1 MHPRTIP
8 RRLLFELGALSLLPP
23 LVVLL
28 EPVRRR
34 VLGLQRST
42 IHIEHAYYCYIAQL
56 LPTYQ
61 LPPTPRAPQ
70 PLPHLLNLPNLP
82 NLPHLPHRP
91 HLPHL
96 PPIFLVGDSHAL
108 AASWRVVQWRG
119 AARLLRPVTVTGLK
133 ALPLV
138 RYMEHFL
145 VHHIVCSHML
155 RDALHRALHRAL
167 HTGTNERPNPSRRGT
182 CVPPPASTRAP
193 ASTRRCGGEAA
204 TPCARGCNH
213 MYVYVCTQVRRL
225 PDGAA
230 LITVLG
236 QIDCPD

>member
-61 LPPTPRAPQ
+61 LPPTPRP
-70 PLPHLLNLPNLP
+70 PHPPPHLPNLP
-82 NLPHLPHRP
+82 DLPHLP

-108 AASWRVVQWRG
+108 AASWRTVQWRG
-119 AARLLRPVTVTGLK
+119 GARLLQPVTVTGLK
-133 ALPLV
+133 AW
-138 RYMEHFL
+138 H
-145 VHHIVCSHML
+145 L
-155 RDALHRALHRAL
+155 R
-167 HTGTNERPNPSRRGT
+167 
-182 CVPPPASTRAP
+182 PASDFYTSTSFDAAVRLLP
-193 ASTRRCGGEAA
+193 RGAS
-204 TPCARGCNH
+204 
-213 MYVYVCTQVRRL
+213 L
-225 PDGAA
+225 IA
-230 LITVLG
+230 LLG
-236 QIDCPD
+236 QIDCREGLLPAVERARYEGLAEADPNPSA